1 MHVLFVA
8 PHFPG
13 YQRQF
18 VRALKSVGAKVTGI
32 GEADVSALPSELKSW
47 LDGYERVGNVC
58 DEQALL
64 DTVRRIQ
71 LLVDQHPRAER
82 TIVALLRRR
91 LDEVTNSSAA

>member
-1 MHVLFVA
+1 VSDEYLYLV
-8 PHFPG
+8 FP
-13 YQRQF
+13 RSC
-18 VRALKSVGAKVTGI
+18 RSSSTTGT
-32 GEADVSALPSELKSW
+32 EA
-47 LDGYERVGNVC
+47 
-58 DEQALL
+58 